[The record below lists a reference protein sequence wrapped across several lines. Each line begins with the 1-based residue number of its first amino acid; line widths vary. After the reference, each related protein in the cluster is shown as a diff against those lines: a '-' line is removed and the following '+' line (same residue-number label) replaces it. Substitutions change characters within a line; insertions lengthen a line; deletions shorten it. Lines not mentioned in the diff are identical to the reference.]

1 MLRGARAT
9 WCAAC
14 YSDWFHLTNGLPS
27 SSPTHCPKRWEMLL
41 SSLELKS
48 LLGLAQ
54 KPQRHLKLP
63 SPLHQT
69 HSRRNLPVPVNLK
82 FPPHPKT
89 SIKAIQAASILLAN
103 SARMH
108 PALAVLNQ
116 IALRLATGWG
126 LGGPN
131 PDLNMGAHHSPP
143 LVRMRRLNRM
153 CRFPRR

>member
-1 MLRGARAT
+1 MSRGARAT
-9 WCAAC
+9 WCAAY